1 MIEGALVQTERQK
14 KKTLRVL
21 FKSLNLSMSNSKTVA
36 IHLLDIDLNALIRKM
51 RKSPTFK
58 DTHFLCE

>member
-21 FKSLNLSMSNSKTVA
+21 FKSLNPSMSNSKTVA
-36 IHLLDIDLNALIRKM
+36 YLRIEVHCHLKVWGQ
-51 RKSPTFK
+51 
-58 DTHFLCE
+58 